1 MFRDLKARRAD
12 ALPEGGKTLSPM
24 ALEATPKKCELYSK
38 SH

>member
-12 ALPEGGKTLSPM
+12 ALPEGGTM